1 MNGNYTVLV
10 DGQRFNVT
18 VLEGHSDIHVTPA
31 PITQQVVEQPVA
43 TQTVPVTPISK
54 AIYDGTEVPA
64 SVNGSV
70 WKVLVKEGDKVEKDQ
85 QIMILEAMKMEI
97 DITAPVSGTISKILV
112 EPTSSVEEGQTLAVI
127 S

>member
-1 MNGNYTVLV
+1 MANGNYTVLV

-18 VLEGHSDIHVTPA
+18 VLEGNADIQVNPIPMQQVTQPV
-31 PITQQVVEQPVA
+31 ITQQA
-43 TQTVPVTPISK
+43 ASVTKDEPT
-54 AIYDGTEVPA
+54 YNGTPVPA
-64 SVNGSV
+64 AVNGSV
-70 WKVLVKEGDKVEKDQ
+70 WKILVKEGDKVQKNQ

-112 EPTSSVEEGQTLAVI
+112 EPSQSVEEGKTVAVI